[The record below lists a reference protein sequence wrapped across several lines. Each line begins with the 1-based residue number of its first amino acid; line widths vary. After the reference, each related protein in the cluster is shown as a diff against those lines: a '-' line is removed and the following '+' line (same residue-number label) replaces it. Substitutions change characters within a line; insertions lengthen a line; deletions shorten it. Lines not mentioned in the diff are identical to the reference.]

1 MLDRDNGRRA
11 AGICAALCAPPLLL
25 AATVLTSSPLLLSAP
40 AAAKTPG
47 KTYCFKGV
55 CHRVRTIPETER
67 LIGVRAVLSASYYDD
82 CRRDRFNPCGL
93 TSSGEVFNAD
103 SSDNAAS
110 PVYPDGTKLLVW
122 HPVTQRA
129 AVVRVNNAGPY
140 YGQRMLDLSRGAAEK
155 LGFAGQGV
163 ATVHVKVLA
172 APTVAEATYQ
182 RHRKYAPVPG
192 FIGLFQSIETALL
205 GVGQAVGGIFTPPAY
220 ATADRPLPPAAVGA
234 ETRVTAQR
242 TPREPRVAAALK
254 PLQLLDLTPLTR
266 LFALA
271 AAKPQPPV
279 KTRIVVAKA
288 TPLVKVAAKAPQK
301 AKSAATVRVAK
312 HDRDPPRIAK
322 AAALA
327 RAPIRDREDDEDAP
341 RRLPRHA
348 DTEKPWTGASIHDN
362 NHHVR

>member
-11 AGICAALCAPPLLL
+11 AGICAALCAPALLL
-25 AATVLTSSPLLLSAP
+25 AATALISSPILLSAP

-55 CHRVRTIPETER
+55 CHRVKTIAETER

-82 CRRDRFNPCGL
+82 CRRDRLNPCGL
-93 TSSGEVFNAD
+93 TSSGEVFNAG

-122 HPVTQRA
+122 HPVTRRA

-140 YGQRMLDLSRGAAEK
+140 YGQRMLDLSRAAAER

-163 ATVHVKVLA
+163 STVHVKVLA
-172 APTVAEATYQ
+172 APTMAEATYQ

-220 ATADRPLPPAAVGA
+220 ATADRPLPPPAAVGA
-234 ETRVTAQR
+234 ETRVAALPA
-242 TPREPRVAAALK
+242 PREPRIAAAPLR
-254 PLQLLDLTPLTR
+254 PLQLLDLTPLAQ
-266 LFALA
+266 LFA
-271 AAKPQPPV
+271 AAKPQQPV
-279 KTRIVVAKA
+279 KRVAAKA
-288 TPLVKVAAKAPQK
+288 TPPVKVAAKAPPK
-301 AKSAATVRVAK
+301 AKNIASVRVAK
-312 HDRDPPRIAK
+312 QDGDAPRIAK

-327 RAPIRDREDDEDAP
+327 RAPIRDRGEDDDDAP

-348 DTEKPWTGASIHDN
+348 ETDKPWTGASIHDN